1 MPPPGE
7 AWQGSKLISC
17 KDMSL
22 EIQERE
28 REGILILDL
37 NGRITSGAEAGSF
50 REAASAVATRPSPN
64 LILNMANVDYVDSTG
79 LGAMVMIATS
89 VKRSGGKVK
98 LLTMNRRNIELLVM
112 TKLATIFE
120 IFNDELD
127 AINSFFPDRAIKTF
141 DILAF
146 VKEHEND

>member
-1 MPPPGE
+1 
-7 AWQGSKLISC
+7 
-17 KDMSL
+17 MSL

-28 REGILILDL
+28 REGIIILDL
-37 NGRITSGAEAGSF
+37 KGRITSGPEAGAF
-50 REAASAVATRPSPN
+50 REKASAVATRPSPN
-64 LILNMANVDYVDSTG
+64 LILNMAQVDYVDSTG
-79 LGAMVMIATS
+79 LGAMVMVSTTI
-89 VKRSGGKVK
+89 KRANGKVK
-98 LLTMNRRNIELLVM
+98 LLNMNKRNIELLVM

-127 AINSFFPDRAIKTF
+127 AINSFFPDREIKTF